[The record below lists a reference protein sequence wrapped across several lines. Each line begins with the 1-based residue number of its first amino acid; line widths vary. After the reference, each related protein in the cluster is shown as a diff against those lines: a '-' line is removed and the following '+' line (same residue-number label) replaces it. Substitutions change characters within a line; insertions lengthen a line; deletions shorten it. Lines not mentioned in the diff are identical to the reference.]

1 MSRKREFPFAANA
14 AVAAFS
20 TAGAAEEMRIASS
33 VQAGHGPFFVARQK
47 GILEEEG
54 LDVDPVLDGA
64 AILRSTALA
73 SYQIDIL
80 ARQHVLS
87 PIQDESKKPHGAA

>member
-1 MSRKREFPFAANA
+1 MSRKPKFPCAANA

-33 VQAGHGPFFVARQK
+33 VQAGHGPLFVARQK
-47 GILEEEG
+47 GLFEEEG
-54 LDVDPVLDGA
+54 PDVDPVLDGA
-64 AILRSTALA
+64 AILQSAALA
-73 SYQIDIL
+73 SNQIDIL

-87 PIQDESKKPHGAA
+87 PIQDGSKKPHGAA

>member
-1 MSRKREFPFAANA
+1 MSRKPKFPFAANA

-33 VQAGHGPFFVARQK
+33 VQAGHGPLFVAK
-47 GILEEEG
+47 KTGLFEEEG

-64 AILRSTALA
+64 AILQSTALT
-73 SYQIDIL
+73 SYKIDIL

-87 PIQDESKKPHGAA
+87 SIQDESKKPHGAA